1 MLSTKSEICDCTQ
14 ICIID
19 NKLKSRHN
27 YKLTCAYV
35 TVSKLAS
42 MQGDKHDMTL
52 MFVARLQASPAA
64 LGLVAISLFDLGYS
78 LLMHFYTVL
87 LYNNCTRLSDDQLA
101 TKVLPTTLPW

>member
-52 MFVARLQASPAA
+52 MFVARLRASPAA
-64 LGLVAISLFDLGYS
+64 LGLVAIPLFDLGYN

-87 LYNNCTRLSDDQLA
+87 LYNNCTSDYQLA

>member
-1 MLSTKSEICDCTQ
+1 
-14 ICIID
+14 
-19 NKLKSRHN
+19 
-27 YKLTCAYV
+27 
-35 TVSKLAS
+35 

-52 MFVARLQASPAA
+52 MFVARLQASLAA

-101 TKVLPTTLPW
+101 TKVLPTTLPWWLPHNFITMVMPW